1 MQQLNACDILNRGQL
16 FYLIVSLETAMKDH
30 AKIIPC
36 LDVKV
41 VDGVPSVVK
50 GVKFV
55 DLKRQGDPVEFAKRY
70 QKQGADELIFLDIT
84 ASHEGRKTMVDVA
97 RKVADV
103 VDIPFA
109 VGGGIG
115 SIDGIR
121 SILDAGTDKVGI
133 NTAAVKN
140 PDFVKE
146 ASRAFGQERIT
157 VAVDARR
164 NFEVKPGVNIYEME
178 DGSRAWFE
186 LVIYGGRT
194 PIGIDAIDWCRKMES
209 FGAGEILPTSMDR
222 DGTNIGYDLP
232 LTAAICD
239 AIDIPVIASGGA
251 STPQHI
257 LEAFTV
263 AKADA
268 ALAAG
273 MFHRGEYTVGQ
284 VKQYLKEKGINVA

>member
-1 MQQLNACDILNRGQL
+1 MFDNKGDS
-16 FYLIVSLETAMKDH
+16 Y
-30 AKIIPC
+30 AKIVPC

-41 VDGVPSVVK
+41 VDGRPSVVK
-50 GVKFV
+50 GEKFV
-55 DLKRQGDPVEFAKRY
+55 DLKRQGDPVELARRY
-70 QKQGADELIFLDIT
+70 QDQGADELIFLDIT

-97 RKVADV
+97 RRVADAI
-103 VDIPFA
+103 DIPFA
-109 VGGGIG
+109 VGGGI
-115 SIDGIR
+115 SSLDGIEQ
-121 SILDAGTDKVGI
+121 ILEAGADKIGI

-146 ASRAFGQERIT
+146 ASAVFGSERIT

-164 NFEVKPGVNIYEME
+164 NTNILSDVNVHQME
-178 DGSRAWFE
+178 DGTRAWFE
-186 LVIYGGRT
+186 LVIYGGREAV
-194 PIGIDAIDWCRKMES
+194 GIDAIEWCRRMEEL
-209 FGAGEILPTSMDR
+209 GAGEILLTSMDR

-232 LTAAICD
+232 LTKAICE
-239 AIDIPVIASGGA
+239 AVAIPVIASGGA

-263 AKADA
+263 ARADS

-284 VKQYLKEKGINVA
+284 VKDYLESRGIRVKR

>member
-1 MQQLNACDILNRGQL
+1 MND
-16 FYLIVSLETAMKDH
+16 Y
-30 AKIIPC
+30 AKIVPC

-50 GVKFV
+50 GIKFV
-55 DLKRQGDPVEFAKRY
+55 DLKRQGDPVEFARRY
-70 QKQGADELIFLDIT
+70 QEQGADELVFLDIT
-84 ASHEGRKTMVDVA
+84 ASHEGRKTMVDVI
-97 RKVADV
+97 RKVADA

-115 SIDGIR
+115 SLEGIKQ
-121 SILDAGTDKVGI
+121 ILDAGADKVGI

-146 ASRAFGQERIT
+146 ASAAFGSNRIT
-157 VAVDARR
+157 LAVDARR
-164 NFEVKPGVNIYEME
+164 NFDIVPGVNVYEME
-178 DGSRAWFE
+178 DGTKAWFE
-186 LVIYGGRT
+186 LVIFGGRK
-194 PIGIDAIDWCRKMES
+194 PMGIDAIDWCRKMES
-209 FGAGEILPTSMDR
+209 FGAGELLPTSMDR
-222 DGTNIGYDLP
+222 DGTNIEYDLP
-232 LTAAICD
+232 LTKAICD
-239 AIDIPVIASGGA
+239 AVNIPVIASGGA

-263 AKADA
+263 AKAEA

-284 VKQYLKEKGINVA
+284 VKDYLEANGIRVRR

>member
-1 MQQLNACDILNRGQL
+1 
-16 FYLIVSLETAMKDH
+16 MKDY
-30 AKIIPC
+30 AKIVPC

-55 DLKRQGDPVEFAKRY
+55 DLHRQGDPVEFAKRY
-70 QKQGADELIFLDIT
+70 QEQGADELVFLDIT

-109 VGGGIG
+109 VGGGIS
-115 SIDGIR
+115 SIEGIKQ
-121 SILDAGTDKVGI
+121 ILDAGADKVGI

-146 ASRAFGQERIT
+146 AAKAFGSKRI
-157 VAVDARR
+157 VLAVDARR
-164 NFEVKPGVNIYEME
+164 NREIKPGVNVYRME
-178 DGSRAWFE
+178 DGRDAWFE
-186 LVIYGGRT
+186 LVIYGGRS
-194 PIGIDAIDWCRKMES
+194 PVGIDAIDWCQKVES
-209 FGAGEILPTSMDR
+209 FGAGELLPTSMDR

-232 LTAAICD
+232 LTKAICD
-239 AIDIPVIASGGA
+239 SVKIPVTASGGA
-251 STPQHI
+251 SNPQHI
-257 LEAFTV
+257 LEAFTISN
-263 AKADA
+263 ADA

-284 VKQYLKEKGINVA
+284 VKDYLESKGVKVRR

>member
-1 MQQLNACDILNRGQL
+1 
-16 FYLIVSLETAMKDH
+16 
-30 AKIIPC
+30 
-36 LDVKV
+36 
-41 VDGVPSVVK
+41 VDGQPSVVK

-70 QKQGADELIFLDIT
+70 QEQGADELVFLDIT

-97 RKVADV
+97 RKVADA

-115 SIDGIR
+115 SLEGIKQ
-121 SILDAGTDKVGI
+121 ILDAGADKVGI

-146 ASRAFGQERIT
+146 AASAFGSNCIT
-157 VAVDARR
+157 LAVDARR
-164 NFEVKPGVNIYEME
+164 NPDIVPGVNVYEME
-178 DGSRAWFE
+178 DGTKAWFE
-186 LVIYGGRT
+186 LVIYGGRK
-194 PIGIDAIDWCRKMES
+194 PVGIDAIDWCRKMED
-209 FGAGEILPTSMDR
+209 FGAGELLPTSMDR

-232 LTAAICD
+232 LTRAICD
-239 AIDIPVIASGGA
+239 TVNIPVIASGGA
-251 STPQHI
+251 STPAHI

-263 AKADA
+263 ANADS

-284 VKQYLKEKGINVA
+284 VKDYLEAKGINVRR

>member
-1 MQQLNACDILNRGQL
+1 MGDPWLPRAIIFTLAACRS
-16 FYLIVSLETAMKDH
+16 VMKDY
-30 AKIIPC
+30 AKIVPC

-41 VDGVPSVVK
+41 VDGIPSVVK

-70 QKQGADELIFLDIT
+70 QAQGADELIFLDIT

-97 RKVADV
+97 RKVADE

-109 VGGGIG
+109 VGGGIS
-115 SIDGIR
+115 SIAAIR
-121 SILDAGTDKVGI
+121 EILDAGTDKVGI

-140 PDFVKE
+140 PDFVRD
-146 ASRAFGQERIT
+146 ASREFGREKIT

-164 NFEVKPGVNIYEME
+164 NFEIKPDVNVFEME
-178 DGSRAWFE
+178 DGSKAWFE

-194 PIGIDAIDWCRKMES
+194 PVGIDAIDWCRRMEQ

-232 LTAAICD
+232 LTRAICE
-239 AIDIPVIASGGA
+239 AVDIPVIASGGA
-251 STPQHI
+251 ATPQHI

-263 AKADA
+263 AHADA

-284 VKQYLKEKGINVA
+284 VKQYLRENGIKVR

>member
-1 MQQLNACDILNRGQL
+1 MNSDLTEESIISEKKGND
-16 FYLIVSLETAMKDH
+16 Y
-30 AKIIPC
+30 AKIVPC

-50 GVKFV
+50 GTKFV
-55 DLKRQGDPVEFAKRY
+55 DLKRQGDPVEFARRY
-70 QKQGADELIFLDIT
+70 QEQGADELVFLDIT

-109 VGGGIG
+109 VGGGI
-115 SIDGIR
+115 SSLEGIKQ
-121 SILDAGTDKVGI
+121 ILDAGADKVGI

-146 ASRAFGQERIT
+146 AAGAFGSNHIT
-157 VAVDARR
+157 LAVDARR
-164 NFEVKPGVNIYEME
+164 NAEIIPGVNVYEME
-178 DGSRAWFE
+178 DGKKAWFE
-186 LVIYGGRT
+186 LVIYGGRE
-194 PIGIDAIDWCRKMES
+194 PMGIDAIDWCRKMES
-209 FGAGEILPTSMDR
+209 FGAGELLPTSMDR

-232 LTAAICD
+232 LTKAICD
-239 AIDIPVIASGGA
+239 AVEIPVIASGGA

-257 LEAFTV
+257 LEAFSM
-263 AKADA
+263 ANAEA

-284 VKQYLKEKGINVA
+284 VKDYLVNMGIRVRR

>member
-1 MQQLNACDILNRGQL
+1 MND
-16 FYLIVSLETAMKDH
+16 Y
-30 AKIIPC
+30 AKIVPC

-50 GVKFV
+50 GIKFV
-55 DLKRQGDPVEFAKRY
+55 DLKRQGDPVEFARRY
-70 QKQGADELIFLDIT
+70 QEQGADELVFLDIS
-84 ASHEGRKTMVDVA
+84 ASHEGRKTMVDVI
-97 RKVADV
+97 RKVADA

-115 SIDGIR
+115 SLEGIKQ
-121 SILDAGTDKVGI
+121 ILDAGADKVGI

-146 ASRAFGQERIT
+146 ASAAFGSNRIT
-157 VAVDARR
+157 LAVDARR
-164 NFEVKPGVNIYEME
+164 NSDIVPGVNVYEME
-178 DGSRAWFE
+178 DGTKAWFE
-186 LVIYGGRT
+186 LVIFGGRK
-194 PIGIDAIDWCRKMES
+194 PMGIDAINWCCMMES
-209 FGAGEILPTSMDR
+209 FGVGELLPTSMDR

-232 LTAAICD
+232 LTKAICD
-239 AIDIPVIASGGA
+239 AVNIPVIASGGA

-263 AKADA
+263 ANAET

-273 MFHRGEYTVGQ
+273 IFHRGEYTVGQ
-284 VKQYLKEKGINVA
+284 VKDYLEANGIRVRR

>member
-1 MQQLNACDILNRGQL
+1 
-16 FYLIVSLETAMKDH
+16 MKSYE
-30 AKIIPC
+30 KIIPC

-41 VDGVPSVVK
+41 VEGIPSVVK

-70 QKQGADELIFLDIT
+70 QDQGADELIFLDIT

-97 RKVADV
+97 RKVAES

-115 SIDGIR
+115 SIEGIR
-121 SILDAGTDKVGI
+121 EILNAGTDKVGI

-140 PDFVKE
+140 PEFVKD
-146 ASRAFGQERIT
+146 AAKAFGSEKIT

-164 NFEVKPGVNIYEME
+164 NPRIVPGVNVYEME
-178 DGSRAWFE
+178 DGSKAWFE

-194 PIGIDAIDWCRKMES
+194 PVGIDAIDWCCKMEDY
-209 FGAGEILPTSMDR
+209 GAGEILPTSMDR

-232 LTAAICD
+232 LTKAICD

-263 AKADA
+263 AHADA

-284 VKQYLKEKGINVA
+284 VKEYLRANGIKVR

>member
-1 MQQLNACDILNRGQL
+1 MRENSLLDQ
-16 FYLIVSLETAMKDH
+16 FVSLAMKDY
-30 AKIIPC
+30 AKIVPC

-55 DLKRQGDPVEFAKRY
+55 DLKRQGDPVEFARRY
-70 QKQGADELIFLDIT
+70 QDQGADELVFLDIT

-97 RKVADV
+97 RRVADE

-109 VGGGIG
+109 VGGGIA
-115 SIDGIR
+115 SIDGAKQ
-121 SILDAGTDKVGI
+121 ILVAGADKVGI

-146 ASRAFGQERIT
+146 AANTFGSERIV

-164 NFEVKPGVNIYEME
+164 NSNIVPGVNVYRME
-178 DGSRAWFE
+178 DGSKAWFE

-194 PIGIDAIDWCRKMES
+194 PVGVDAIDWCRRMES
-209 FGAGEILPTSMDR
+209 LGAGELLPTSMDR

-232 LTAAICD
+232 LTHAICD
-239 AIDIPVIASGGA
+239 AVSIPVTASGGA

-257 LEAFTV
+257 LEGFTE
-263 AKADA
+263 AHADA

-284 VKQYLKEKGINVA
+284 VKDYLEGKGIRVRR

>member
-1 MQQLNACDILNRGQL
+1 
-16 FYLIVSLETAMKDH
+16 VSPSLLSPGAFSAVMKSY

-55 DLKRQGDPVEFAKRY
+55 DLKRQGDPVEFARRY
-70 QKQGADELIFLDIT
+70 QEQGADELIFLDIT
-84 ASHEGRKTMVDVA
+84 ASHEGRRTMVDVA
-97 RKVADV
+97 RRVAEV

-115 SIDGIR
+115 TIDGIKD
-121 SILDAGTDKVGI
+121 LLNAGADKVGI

-146 ASRAFGQERIT
+146 ASSAFGPERIT

-164 NFEVKPGVNIYEME
+164 NADIRPGVNVYEME

-194 PIGIDAIDWCRKMES
+194 PVGVDAIEWCRKMEEL
-209 FGAGEILPTSMDR
+209 GAGEILPTSMDR

-251 STPQHI
+251 SNPQHI
-257 LEAFTV
+257 LEAFTI
-263 AKADA
+263 AHADA

-284 VKQYLKEKGINVA
+284 VKEYLREKGIEVR